1 MAFLEFWQCDPETMS
16 AYIGIPTTFATLAAP
31 LAIKVAISGEA
42 SDKHFVKWREIRF
55 SESGIGCQVN
65 SSSRRSSNM
74 AALEMSAHVT
84 SCKATRWMTFQCSRC
99 SSNGAFIHDTVLPS
113 NLVKSRSC
121 EIKVNTVIIALKNL
135 PSVWAAQLS
144 WRLPNFKAIWQFK
157 YPISRPRDVARFY
170 DNMYVCLV
178 NKGPAF
184 LCGLLSFQCSLFIR
198 PWWAVGG
205 SM

>member
-1 MAFLEFWQCDPETMS
+1 MS
-16 AYIGIPTTFATLAAP
+16 VYIGIPTTFATLAAP

-121 EIKVNTVIIALKNL
+121 EIKVNTVIIALKFAKRLGSTAVVTLAKFQSDMTVWISNL
-135 PSVWAAQLS
+135 AA
-144 WRLPNFKAIWQFK
+144 
-157 YPISRPRDVARFY
+157 SR
-170 DNMYVCLV
+170 
-178 NKGPAF
+178 
-184 LCGLLSFQCSLFIR
+184 CSEIL
-198 PWWAVGG
+198 W
-205 SM
+205 